1 MNKSEAIGN
10 LAKAI
15 ALSQV
20 EVENATKDTK
30 NEFFKSKYAD
40 LAAVLNV
47 IRPVFSKHNIAI
59 VQLPSFA
66 APIASVETML
76 IHESG
81 EFISSVCSAPV
92 GKQDAQGIGSA
103 ITYLRRYSLAAMCG
117 VAQEDDD
124 GNGASDKDKP
134 KQPSNKPQPQ
144 TKPAPEVK
152 KLSND
157 EREMGVKDMKAA
169 PDEAALKE
177 ALLGWHK
184 AAKDVG
190 DKDSIAFFNDCYHQC
205 AAAFKEP
212 FLHDDNDYANDG
224 SWRAR

>member
-169 PDEAALKE
+169 PDEAALKQVWADYHAMAKNIGDRE
-177 ALLGWHK
+177 SCEFFTDCAKECK
-184 AAKDVG
+184 AA
-190 DKDSIAFFNDCYHQC
+190 FQ
-205 AAAFKEP
+205 
-212 FLHDDNDYANDG
+212 
-224 SWRAR
+224 

>member
-134 KQPSNKPQPQ
+134 KQPATPKQPPTNQTLAKP
-144 TKPAPEVK
+144 TPEVK

-205 AAAFKEP
+205 AAAFAE
-212 FLHDDNDYANDG
+212 Y
-224 SWRAR
+224 